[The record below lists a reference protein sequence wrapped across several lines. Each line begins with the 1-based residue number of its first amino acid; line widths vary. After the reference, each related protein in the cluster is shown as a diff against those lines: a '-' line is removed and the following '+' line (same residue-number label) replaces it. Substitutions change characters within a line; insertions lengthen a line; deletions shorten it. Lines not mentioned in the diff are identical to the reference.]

1 MKRIKERIE
10 QLEVQQDKINT
21 YFQPS
26 FYRIGN
32 TQDQKSFTSLLQTPA
47 LQLTN
52 NILGQLKELM
62 KIENPSLKLHDAEQ
76 EALALEHIGALSLE
90 EYGVWVY
97 YPWSNR
103 LVHLLD
109 EKEFIKVRT
118 SRNQYK
124 ITPEEQEILSHKK
137 IGVIGLS
144 VGQSVS
150 LTLAME
156 RIGGELRLADF
167 DRLELTNLN
176 RIRTGVH
183 NLGLP
188 KVYAVARE
196 IAEIDPFLTIQCFP
210 EGLNESN
217 MDRFFTDGGKL
228 DLLIEESD
236 GFDIKI
242 LSRYKAKSLQIPV
255 IMEASD
261 RCTVDVE
268 RFDLEP
274 NRSIL
279 HGLVDHLD
287 VSILKTLKTTE
298 DKIPYLLDMVG
309 LETSSLRL
317 KASMLEIDQTINTWP
332 QLASA
337 VTMGGGIAA
346 DVSRRMLLN
355 HFTESGRYHVDI
367 EELIGNKGEPSLDTN
382 PNLKLETSNNE
393 KSLLDEEMNQIASF
407 FKIEDIDHEI
417 ILDKNILETLIES
430 AIKAPT
436 GGNSQPWKWVYQQGV
451 LLLFHDIEKSAS
463 LLDYDNLASYIGF
476 GAATENLVLKA
487 HEEGLEVSVQHFPLK
502 EEKRLIAIY
511 RFYNSNSLNKNF
523 KLELHDT
530 HQLIEGIN
538 KRTTNRNIS
547 ERQIID
553 PIALKKLQLIAE
565 EIEGAKMKVLDSPEQ
580 LAEMADIIGK
590 VERLRLMEP
599 RGHYDFINEVRWNP
613 SEVLKTKNGVDL
625 ETVDINAAEKAGFII
640 SKDWRVINTL
650 KQWGKGEAFERL
662 AKKTV
667 AGASALGF
675 IFMPQHSH
683 ENFIYGGR
691 AVQKVWLAAN
701 NMNISFQPQ
710 SPLTFF
716 FVRLLHGKGEGLEER
731 TITELYELRKR
742 FIKLIKTEDS
752 AGEIFLFRLCIAD
765 EPRVKSLRKDVNEVF
780 SFKK

>member
-1 MKRIKERIE
+1 MKGFKEKIE
-10 QLEVQQDKINT
+10 SIVAQQDARTHLFKPT
-21 YFQPS
+21 
-26 FYRIGN
+26 FYRIKN
-32 TQDQKSFTSLLQTPA
+32 AKEKEAFEKLLDIPL
-47 LQLTN
+47 LQLTDK
-52 NILGQLKELM
+52 LFDQLKELV
-62 KIENPSLKLHDAEQ
+62 KIKHASQKLKEEDLASLAKA
-76 EALALEHIGALSLE
+76 HIGETPIE

-103 LVHLLD
+103 LVHILD
-109 EKEFIKVRT
+109 EEEFIDVRT

-124 ITPEEQEILSHKK
+124 ITPEEREILSHKK

-167 DRLELTNLN
+167 DTLELTNLN
-176 RIRTGVH
+176 RIRTGIH

-188 KVYAVARE
+188 KVYVVARE
-196 IAEIDPFLTIQCFP
+196 IAEIDPYLHVRCFP
-210 EGLNESN
+210 EGLNEAN
-217 MDRFFTDGGKL
+217 MDYFFTDGGKL
-228 DLLIEESD
+228 DLLVEESD

-242 LSRYKAKSLQIPV
+242 LSRYKAKALQIPV

-309 LETSSLRL
+309 LETSSIRL

-337 VTMGGGIAA
+337 VTMGGGITA

-367 EELIGNKGEPSLDTN
+367 EELIGNK
-382 PNLKLETSNNE
+382 ETVAKTELQNHIPESE
-393 KSLLDEEMNQIASF
+393 KSLPEEEMYQLASR
-407 FKIEDIDHEI
+407 FKIEDGQHEV
-417 ILDKNILETLIES
+417 LLEKKTVEVLLES

-436 GGNSQPWKWVYQQGV
+436 GGNSQPWKWIYQQGV
-451 LLLFHDIEKSAS
+451 LLLFHDVEKSAS

-476 GAATENLVLKA
+476 GAATENLILKA
-487 HEEGLEVSVQHFPLK
+487 HENNLEVSVQYFPIQ
-502 EEKRLIAIY
+502 EEKRLVALY
-511 RFYNSNSLNKNF
+511 RFFNPGGIPQHI

-530 HQLIEGIN
+530 HQLVTGID
-538 KRTTNRNIS
+538 KRTTNRNIAQ
-547 ERQIID
+547 RQVID
-553 PIALKKLQLIAE
+553 SVSLKKLQHIAE
-565 EIEGAKMKVLDSPEQ
+565 EIDGAKMHLFDTPEQ

-599 RGHYDFINEVRWNP
+599 RGHYDFIHEIRWN
-613 SEVLKTKNGVDL
+613 SKDALQTKNGVDL
-625 ETVDINAAEKAGFII
+625 ETVDINAAEKAGFIVA
-640 SKDWRVINTL
+640 KDWQVIETL
-650 KQWGKGEAFERL
+650 KLWDKGKAFERL

-667 AGASALGF
+667 NSSSALGF
-675 IFMPQHSH
+675 ISMPKHSH
-683 ENFIYGGR
+683 EHFLHGGR

-716 FVRLLHGKGEGLEER
+716 FARLLHGKGEGLEER
-731 TITELYELRKR
+731 TIKELYELRKR
-742 FIKLIKTEDS
+742 FSKLIETGS
-752 AGEIFLFRLCIAD
+752 STGEIFLFRLCIAD
-765 EPRVKSLRKDVNEVF
+765 EPKVKSLRKDINNVF
-780 SFKK
+780 SFNK